1 MAHLDDDLRTL
12 ARSVAH
18 ADDIESFVRPILKL
32 VNRCSGLESVF
43 LTLIDHAQQVQ
54 RVWFAENTSTLE
66 IEEGLAVAWED
77 TLCKRALAEGRYLT
91 TDVSRCWN
99 DSIAAQRTGIQTF
112 ASVPIHLV
120 DNQLIGTLC
129 GASQQRFAASD
140 DIVELLH
147 LCSELIAVQ
156 LSRKEQVL
164 HAEKRAETAEAR
176 LNKVQI
182 ATRISRLCLEA
193 VSLQG
198 ILAAVAELLN
208 QDPSWAR
215 IDAFRVGEHAL
226 ESLNGATPHSVELA
240 GQILEHDY
248 DALQLIVRNQE
259 EPLVWADPEEQILGL
274 VITSD
279 TSVEALLLVHLTED
293 LSHCQDSLHLLQSTA
308 NALSVLAS
316 RLADHSRL
324 EAANQVLEHHALHD
338 VLTGLPN
345 RRYLIEMLD
354 DKLTEGEQLEIPV
367 YIAFIDLDGF
377 KYLNDT
383 YGHDFGDAFLKTFAA
398 RLTNILRGHDL
409 VARYGGDEFV
419 FVGLGSPNDR
429 FEGVRE
435 LLLGRI
441 RDATRGVYRI
451 NGQSIQYAGPSIGI
465 IEWQPGEP
473 RDVDVL
479 LRQADAEMYVDKQK
493 RREPV
498 SLNY

>member
-18 ADDIESFVRPILKL
+18 ADDIETFVRPILKL

-43 LTLIDHAQQVQ
+43 LTTIDHDQQVQ
-54 RVWFAENTSTLE
+54 RVWFAQNTSTLE
-66 IEEGLAVAWED
+66 IEEGLAVPWED

-91 TDVSRCWN
+91 TDVSRYWS
-99 DSIAAQRTGIQTF
+99 DAIAVQRSGIQTF

-120 DNQLIGTLC
+120 DNQLVGTLC
-129 GASQQRFAASD
+129 GASQQCFTGSD
-140 DIVELLH
+140 DTVELLH
-147 LCSELIAVQ
+147 LCSELIAMQ
-156 LSRKEQVL
+156 LSRNEQVL
-164 HAEKRAETAEAR
+164 RAEKRAETAEAR

-182 ATRISRLCLEA
+182 ATRVSRLCLEA
-193 VSLQG
+193 ESLQS
-198 ILAAVAELLN
+198 ILAPVASLLN

-215 IDAFRVGEHAL
+215 VDAFRVVEHEL
-226 ESLNGATPHSVELA
+226 ENLNDATPHSAQLA
-240 GQILEHDY
+240 AQILEQDQ

-259 EPLVWADPEEQILGL
+259 EPMLWADPEEQILGL

-279 TSVEALLLVHLTED
+279 TSVEALLLAYLTCD
-293 LSHCQDSLHLLQSTA
+293 LTDCQDSLHLLQSTA
-308 NALSVLAS
+308 NALSLLAS

-354 DKLTEGEQLEIPV
+354 DKLTEGEELEAPV

-377 KYLNDT
+377 KHINDS
-383 YGHDFGDAFLKTFAA
+383 YGHDFGDVFLKSFAA
-398 RLTNILRGHDL
+398 RLANVLRGYDL

-419 FVGLGSPNDR
+419 FVGLGSPDDT
-429 FEGVRE
+429 FVDVRE
-435 LLLGRI
+435 LLLGHI
-441 RDATRGVYRI
+441 RDATRGRYRL
-451 NGQSIQYAGPSIGI
+451 NGQSIEYGGPSVGI
-465 IEWQPGEP
+465 IEWQPGEL

-479 LRQADAEMYVDKQK
+479 LSRADTEMYADKEK
-493 RREPV
+493 RRQPT
-498 SLNY
+498 S